1 MFQNVFADIDAN
13 NIIALCSCLVF
24 DEKSEDPI
32 TNNLDLMKAFE
43 TCKGIA
49 RNVAEIMARV
59 SADQTFPYTSN
70 NPQLKMIEDAGSL
83 VDIFNVAG
91 ALVLSSFYCFQI
103 FQVENKIPID
113 VEEYVQKLKPQLMD
127 VVLHWL
133 EGKRFHEIMTLG
145 SWHSWAE
152 MANAL

>member
-1 MFQNVFADIDAN
+1 MKQMQVRPHSRFCFDSVWILSRIVFQNVFADIDAN

-59 SADQTFPYTSN
+59 SEDQTFPYTSN
-70 NPQLKMIEDAGSL
+70 NPQLKMIEDAGNCWKS
-83 VDIFNVAG
+83 
-91 ALVLSSFYCFQI
+91 C
-103 FQVENKIPID
+103 
-113 VEEYVQKLKPQLMD
+113 
-127 VVLHWL
+127 
-133 EGKRFHEIMTLG
+133 
-145 SWHSWAE
+145 
-152 MANAL
+152 

>member
-1 MFQNVFADIDAN
+1 M
-13 NIIALCSCLVF
+13 L
-24 DEKSEDPI
+24 
-32 TNNLDLMKAFE
+32 
-43 TCKGIA
+43 
-49 RNVAEIMARV
+49 EI
-59 SADQTFPYTSN
+59 
-70 NPQLKMIEDAGSL
+70 AGSL

-91 ALVLSSFYCFQI
+91 ALVLSSFYCVQI

-152 MANAL
+152 MANTLSINYKL